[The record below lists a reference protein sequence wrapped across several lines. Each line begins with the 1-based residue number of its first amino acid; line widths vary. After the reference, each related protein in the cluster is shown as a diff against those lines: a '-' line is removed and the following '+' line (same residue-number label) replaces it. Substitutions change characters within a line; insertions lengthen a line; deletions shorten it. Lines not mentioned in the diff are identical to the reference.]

1 MNDTAWSERIAVTNT
16 LIDIR
21 AKIEKIVVFARKLPA
36 CEQLPDYGDGMEH
49 GLMAVHAL
57 VDVTIKG
64 FAEEDKR

>member
-21 AKIEKIVVFARKLPA
+21 ARIEAIVVALRDPLNPA
-36 CEQLPDYGDGMEH
+36 VPDYGDGMEH

-57 VDVTIKG
+57 VDGTIKG